1 MPTILPF
8 DELNV
13 LRRDVGERFAN
24 GLKKQDEEDIIDELF
39 DLLLL
44 AYAMGDEITL
54 QRLGVE
60 LPVSQE
66 PTMYD
71 VLQIVNA
78 KVKDKTWKERVKDY
92 FANGGTEDDIVR
104 IAETETHR
112 VANTAALEAAKK
124 AGAKTKTWATMLDD
138 KVRETH
144 DYLEGMTVDINDDFY
159 TYDGDHAPAP
169 GLFDLAQ
176 NNVNCRCELI
186 FGK

>member
-1 MPTILPF
+1 MATILPF
-8 DELNV
+8 DELNA
-13 LRRDVGERFAN
+13 LRRDVGERFAR

-44 AYAMGDEITL
+44 AYAMGDTITL

-60 LPVSQE
+60 IPVSQE

-78 KVKDKTWKERVKDY
+78 RVKDKTWRERVEGY
-92 FANGGTEDDIVR
+92 FGNGGTEDDIIR
-104 IAETETHR
+104 IAETEMHR
-112 VANTAALEAAKK
+112 VANTAALEAARK
-124 AGAKTKTWATMLDD
+124 AGAKSKTWVTMADE
-138 KVRETH
+138 KVRDQH
-144 DYLEGMTVDINDDFY
+144 QYLEMMTVDINEDFY

-169 GLFDLAQ
+169 GLFDLAE

-186 FGK
+186 FSN

>member
-13 LRRDVGERFAN
+13 LRRDVGERFAR

-44 AYAMGDEITL
+44 AYAMGDTVTL

-60 LPVSQE
+60 LPVDKE

-78 KVKDKTWKERVKDY
+78 RVKDKTWRERVKEY
-92 FANGGTEDDIVR
+92 FGNGGTEDDIIR
-104 IAETETHR
+104 IAETEMHR

-138 KVRETH
+138 RVRETH

-159 TYDGDHAPAP
+159 TFDGDHAPAP

-186 FGK
+186 FSK

>member
-1 MPTILPF
+1 MATILPF
-8 DELNV
+8 DELNA
-13 LRRDVGERFAN
+13 LRRDVGERFAR

-44 AYAMGDEITL
+44 AYAMGDSVTL

-60 LPVSQE
+60 IPVSQE

-71 VLQIVNA
+71 VLKVVNA
-78 KVKDKTWKERVKDY
+78 KVKDKTWKERAEDY

-104 IAETETHR
+104 IAETEMHR
-112 VANTAALEAAKK
+112 VANTAALETAKK

-144 DYLEGMTVDINDDFY
+144 DYLEGMTVDINEDFY

-186 FGK
+186 FG